1 MASRR
6 HIPTMK
12 LINAPG
18 APDAIGPYSHA
29 AKLNGVLYCSGQ
41 IPLDPATMKLVDGG
55 IEAQTRQVFENMKAV
70 LAGSNS
76 SMDNIMK
83 TTIFLADMA
92 DFPVVNGLYAEAF
105 GDHKPA
111 RSTVQ
116 VAGLP
121 LGALIEIEC
130 IAVVND

>member
-1 MASRR
+1 
-6 HIPTMK
+6 
-12 LINAPG
+12 
-18 APDAIGPYSHA
+18 
-29 AKLNGVLYCSGQ
+29 
-41 IPLDPATMKLVDGG
+41 MKLVDGG

-76 SMDNIMK
+76 SLGHIMK
-83 TTIFLADMA
+83 TTIFLADMG

-105 GDHKPA
+105 GEHKPA
-111 RSTVQ
+111 RSTVE

-130 IAVVND
+130 LAVEMK